1 MANINNNNMSKIND
15 DEKKPVAPAVE
26 PDKDLQSYE
35 EKGFTPEKK
44 ENDNSNKKE
53 D

>member
-1 MANINNNNMSKIND
+1 MSKVED
-15 DEKKPVAPAVE
+15 GGKKPTTPAIE
-26 PDKDLQSYE
+26 PDTDLQSYE

-44 ENDNSNKKE
+44 ESGNFDNKE